1 MMRNLLAG
9 AALLAVPALSVNAA
23 EWSGQITPYVWAAG
37 VGGDITPFTGAPG
50 LSFDKSASEILRDLD
65 GAFFLSGY
73 ARRDRLVL
81 MGDLSWSSS
90 SRSGAIPPG
99 LPAEAKLKQRSL
111 TLLAGWRAVTNDDM
125 SLDLLAGLRAWR
137 IEGSVNVAGGMLSA
151 SPSKNF
157 VDPIVAVRAN
167 FKLAPKWSSIFYADY
182 GGFGSGSD
190 STSQILATVNYQAGD
205 NLWLSAGYRQ
215 LNVDYQSGGTKFD
228 VSMAGPLLGATWRF

>member
-1 MMRNLLAG
+1 MKRNLLAG
-9 AALLAVPALSVNAA
+9 AALLAVPALSVNAG

-37 VGGDITPFTGAPG
+37 VGGDITPFSGAPS
-50 LSFDKSASEILRDLD
+50 LSFDKSASEILEDLD

-90 SRSGAIPPG
+90 SKSGAIPPG

-125 SLDLLAGLRAWR
+125 SLDLLAGLRAWK

-157 VDPIVAVRAN
+157 GSKPAPSASTMRPTLVASFTEAWIETRPISAPAIWPGGRLLHGGVD
-167 FKLAPKWSSIFYADY
+167 
-182 GGFGSGSD
+182 
-190 STSQILATVNYQAGD
+190 
-205 NLWLSAGYRQ
+205 
-215 LNVDYQSGGTKFD
+215 
-228 VSMAGPLLGATWRF
+228 